1 MALTR
6 FIPSFEIIESAKKRL
21 DLESLH
27 TGHPDHA
34 PKTSPTETLAV
45 HLPLWDN
52 HNLAVHDNNPRSR
65 FRQGTFSD
73 EIHKK
78 SCPWFGCTGLLF
90 FSALGM
96 SGKS

>member
-45 HLPLWDN
+45 RLPLWDN
-52 HNLAVHDNNPRSR
+52 HNLCCS
-65 FRQGTFSD
+65 
-73 EIHKK
+73 
-78 SCPWFGCTGLLF
+78 
-90 FSALGM
+90 
-96 SGKS
+96 